1 MNNQRLIRRMVRRET
16 HSSRAAASVLV
27 ATVLLALCL
36 WLALEAVLMMAGVPA
51 LLASPGDT
59 GRWLAGLPSATIPG
73 WLAAAG
79 VGIALLGVLLVV
91 AGMAPG
97 RRPRRAL
104 ASDRCA
110 VVVDDDVIAAA
121 VSRTVQLSSGVAPG
135 QVTTTVAG
143 RSARVQVRP
152 TSGLALDAGALTAAA
167 SSELARYGL
176 ATRITPAVRVASSG
190 AVGQ

>member
-1 MNNQRLIRRMVRRET
+1 M
-16 HSSRAAASVLV
+16 
-27 ATVLLALCL
+27 AT
-36 WLALEAVLMMAGVPA
+36 
-51 LLASPGDT
+51 T
-59 GRWLAGLPSATIPG
+59 RWLSAVAFFT
-73 WLAAAG
+73 AAETSPTSTT
-79 VGIALLGVLLVV
+79 VV
-91 AGMAPG
+91 
-97 RRPRRAL
+97 PRRAL

-110 VVVDDDVIAAA
+110 VVVDNDVIASA
-121 VSRTVQLSSGVAPG
+121 VSRAVQLSSGVAPG

>member
-1 MNNQRLIRRMVRRET
+1 MNNERLIRRMVRRET
-16 HSSRAAASVLV
+16 HSSRAAVSVLA
-27 ATVLLALCL
+27 ATVLLAFCL
-36 WLALEAVLMMAGVPA
+36 WLALESVLMLAGVPA
-51 LLASPGDT
+51 LLASPEQM
-59 GRWLAGLPSATIPG
+59 GRWLAGLPAATIPV

-79 VGIALLGVLLVV
+79 VGIALIGVLLVL
-91 AGMAPG
+91 AGAAAG

-110 VVVDDDVIAAA
+110 VVVDDDVIASA
-121 VSRTVQLSSGVAPG
+121 VSRAVQVSAGVAPG

-152 TSGLALDAGALTAAA
+152 TSGLALDAAALTAAA

-176 ATRITPAVRVASSG
+176 VTRITPAVRVASGG